1 MKENLLS
8 EILEF
13 KLTLSLILFMLSLS
27 LFLVL
32 NRCCKQNQ
40 IQLIPAA
47 LGLITFCY
55 LFYQIK
61 NDSKIEINPFSIIFI
76 IIAIPL
82 LIIIGTFF
90 YRQSKLVLLG
100 INTKQFVSI
109 GTFRS
114 NKDNN
119 IQSINKDYI
128 RFVFPELKPLS
139 FKEKLNN
146 LRNLIFRKREKSLV
160 FEELEKIL
168 GNKN

>member
-1 MKENLLS
+1 MEENLLS
-8 EILEF
+8 DIFEY
-13 KLTLSLILFMLSLS
+13 KLTVSFILFMLCSS

-40 IQLIPAA
+40 IQFIPGAI
-47 LGLITFCY
+47 GLITFCY
-55 LFYQIK
+55 LFYEIK
-61 NDSKIEINPFSIIFI
+61 NDSEIEINPFSIIFI
-76 IIAIPL
+76 IISIPL
-82 LIIIGTFF
+82 LITIGTFF

-128 RFVFPELKPLS
+128 RLVYHELNPLS
-139 FKEKLNN
+139 FKEKLHN
-146 LRNLIFRKREKSLV
+146 LRNIILRKREKR
-160 FEELEKIL
+160 L